1 MSSQEAASLLPLP
14 SHVHP
19 RQVADASC
27 TASHGTSLLKSSNGG
42 LVPFPKK
49 ALRSAPSPKNSRR
62 LATVSHTLRLVK
74 FPHSQLQL
82 SVSYVSDLTTF
93 CSQRNPAPFSNN
105 KANSAKQ
112 GQAQESGTITGQVAP
127 HFSLRKA
134 GPNSPSGSIPC
145 RLHITRAASLT
156 TSLGKPPTSL
166 VTSPG
171 FSP

>member
-62 LATVSHTLRLVK
+62 LATVSHTLRLVR
-74 FPHSQLQL
+74 FLHSQLQL

-93 CSQRNPAPFSNN
+93 VPSVTQHHSQTTKQTVQNKVKHRSQVPSRVKSPLTSPSEKPVPTRPAAPFHFDCTS
-105 KANSAKQ
+105 Q
-112 GQAQESGTITGQVAP
+112 G
-127 HFSLRKA
+127 
-134 GPNSPSGSIPC
+134 
-145 RLHITRAASLT
+145 RL
-156 TSLGKPPTSL
+156 P
-166 VTSPG
+166 
-171 FSP
+171 